1 MFVSSGLVDPKSR
14 PKGVDE
20 GHQVNIPE
28 LRLSRYHLRGDA
40 LSKIVQPLDV
50 LVISF
55 LGLGQANPSG
65 SNLERLIRFPGNR
78 REAILP
84 WCQEN
89 PRRKWQ
95 LKSYRKPTQVGGEN
109 ILRRASELSLRN

>member
-40 LSKIVQPLDV
+40 LSKIVLPSDV
-50 LVISF
+50 QVISF
-55 LGLGQANPSG
+55 LS
-65 SNLERLIRFPGNR
+65 LE
-78 REAILP
+78 
-84 WCQEN
+84 
-89 PRRKWQ
+89 
-95 LKSYRKPTQVGGEN
+95 
-109 ILRRASELSLRN
+109 